1 MKSFKQ
7 LDELLVGRCH
17 TSKKI
22 GNNTYAERR
31 VEISETQAALEES
44 GHPRLN
50 SSIAI
55 RLHKTDVVTYFRDG
69 SIVLNS
75 GGWKTST
82 TKDRINEHSPVRI
95 SQHKGVWT
103 FAYGSQL
110 HTFKDGVTLKPDGT
124 VDGAAVASDESREK
138 KLKKQIATFAR
149 LASEAVPLPLPGA
162 GDCLFCQCRREDG
175 REFGSGDHFQSHL
188 DEGYIVPSL
197 VYSALK
203 EAGNSALIIQS
214 AFVASDGTRQDSGW
228 LGGFAKERV
237 KKAVAKYLKRRLGLV
252 G

>member
-7 LDELLVGRCH
+7 LDEILVGRCH
-17 TSKKI
+17 SSKKI

-31 VEISETQAALEES
+31 EP
-44 GHPRLN
+44 GK
-50 SSIAI
+50 IAI
-55 RLHKTDVVTYFRDG
+55 RLHKTDVVTHYECG
-69 SIVLNS
+69 SVVLNS

-82 TKDRINEHSPVRI
+82 TKDRISEHSPVRI

-103 FAYGSQL
+103 FGYGSLL

-124 VDGAAVASDESREK
+124 VDGAAVASDESRDK
-138 KLKKQIATFAR
+138 KLRKEIATFAR

-162 GDCLFCQCRREDG
+162 GDCLFCQCVTDKGE
-175 REFGSGDHFQSHL
+175 EFGGADHLLQHL
-188 DEGYIVPSL
+188 DESYLVPSL
-197 VYSALK
+197 VYKALK
-203 EAGNSALIIQS
+203 EAGNSALVVQS
-214 AFVASDGTRQDSGW
+214 AFVASDGTKQDSGFI
-228 LGGFAKERV
+228 GGLAKERV